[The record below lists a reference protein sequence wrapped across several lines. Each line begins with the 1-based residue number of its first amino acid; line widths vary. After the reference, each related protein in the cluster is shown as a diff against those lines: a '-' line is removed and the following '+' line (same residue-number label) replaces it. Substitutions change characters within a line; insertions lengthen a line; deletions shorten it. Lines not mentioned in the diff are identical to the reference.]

1 MGLMFKLFLFFRV
14 SIFSEGTA
22 APPPP
27 APLATCLSWWYTA
40 SIFKNYV
47 QNRFL
52 QVAINE
58 SLLDLLPVPQSS
70 ILCPLLFILF
80 IDDICDEISVGSK
93 IDLNANDTKIWRE
106 ILCENDQIQL
116 HHGIGRLSAWADRNL
131 MKFHSA
137 ICESYSNEK

>member
-1 MGLMFKLFLFFRV
+1 MPELMVYCFNFLKLC
-14 SIFSEGTA
+14 S
-22 APPPP
+22 
-27 APLATCLSWWYTA
+27 
-40 SIFKNYV
+40 
-47 QNRFL
+47 NRFL

-116 HHGIGRLSAWADRNL
+116 HHGIGRLSA
-131 MKFHSA
+131 
-137 ICESYSNEK
+137 